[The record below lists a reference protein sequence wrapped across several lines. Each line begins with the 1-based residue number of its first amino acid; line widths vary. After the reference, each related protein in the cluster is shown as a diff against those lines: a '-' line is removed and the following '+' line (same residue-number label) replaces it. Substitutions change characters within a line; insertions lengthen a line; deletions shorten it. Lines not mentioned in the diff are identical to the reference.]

1 MSSFFSLWT
10 FFLFLSSVLY
20 DIYSYI
26 CVLSTRQKYSLLSL
40 HCIKLVRLTLTQPQN
55 PVMTPTAITVK
66 DEVTLKT
73 PIGKAPLVNTHEDD
87 DENDI
92 GEDEVGEEV
101 FATGE

>member
-1 MSSFFSLWT
+1 
-10 FFLFLSSVLY
+10 
-20 DIYSYI
+20 
-26 CVLSTRQKYSLLSL
+26 
-40 HCIKLVRLTLTQPQN
+40 
-55 PVMTPTAITVK
+55 MTPTAITVK